1 MEPNCVQAGFPHGGR
16 IPGRSGFP
24 LGERRG
30 HHKDVRSFNTE
41 GPVVAREHYC
51 ISPLERLNLAR
62 VLRLI
67 QAKKYFSLHAPR
79 QTGKTSALLALQD
92 LLNSGSEGDYRCVYV
107 NVEGGH
113 TAREDVER
121 AMRSI
126 LDDLALRAELALE
139 DDFVRRTWRDSLE
152 SSGADGALKRV
163 LTKWSMASPHP
174 LVLLIDEIDALV
186 GDTLISVLRQLRSGY
201 DRRPASFPHSVVL
214 CGVNDV
220 RDYRIQSGSRSEH
233 VAGGSVFNISAD
245 SLRLGDFSEAEVHA
259 LLGQHTAETGQTFLP
274 QALQRV
280 WAQTCGQP
288 WLVNALCARAC
299 FGDEGMGAG
308 PVTEGAILK
317 AQEQLVL
324 DRVVHLDQLAESLRE
339 ERVQRVI
346 EPLLGGAAQTG
357 EPSKNLERQRDL
369 EYVRNLGLIAP
380 DDPPR
385 FANPIYAQIVPPGLM
400 AAAQGDLP

>member
-1 MEPNCVQAGFPHGGR
+1 MHF
-16 IPGRSGFP
+16 
-24 LGERRG
+24 
-30 HHKDVRSFNTE
+30 FNTE

-51 ISPLERLNLAR
+51 IPPLERLNLAR
-62 VLRLI
+62 VLRFI

-107 NVEGGH
+107 NVEGSH

-139 DDFVRRTWRDSLE
+139 DDFVQRTWRDSLE

-233 VAGGSVFNISAD
+233 VAGGSVFNISAG

-299 FGDEGMGAG
+299 FGDERVGAG

-324 DRVVHLDQLAESLRE
+324 DRVVHFDQLAESLRE

>member
-1 MEPNCVQAGFPHGGR
+1 MHF
-16 IPGRSGFP
+16 
-24 LGERRG
+24 
-30 HHKDVRSFNTE
+30 FNTE

-51 ISPLERLNLAR
+51 IPPLERLNLAR

-67 QAKKYFSLHAPR
+67 QAKKYFILHAPR
-79 QTGKTSALLALQD
+79 QTSKTSALLALQD

-107 NVEGGH
+107 NVEGGQ
-113 TAREDVER
+113 TAREDVGR

-126 LDDLALRAELALE
+126 LDELALRAELALA
-139 DDFVRRTWRDSLE
+139 DDFVRRTWQDSLE
-152 SSGADGALKRV
+152 LSGSDGALKRV
-163 LTKWSMASPHP
+163 LTKWSMASPQP

-220 RDYRIQSGSRSEH
+220 RDYRIQSGSKSEH
-233 VAGGSVFNISAD
+233 VAGGSVFNISAG

-299 FGDEGMGAG
+299 FGDGRMGAS

-317 AQEQLVL
+317 AQEQLVQ
-324 DRVVHLDQLAESLRE
+324 DRVVHLDLLAESLRD
-339 ERVQRVI
+339 ERVRRVL
-346 EPLLGGAAQTG
+346 EPLLGGDAQTG
-357 EPSKNLERQRDL
+357 ESSKNLERQRDL
-369 EYVRNLGLIAP
+369 EYVRNLGLIAR

-385 FANPIYAQIVPPGLM
+385 LANPIYAQIVSPGRM